1 MCRPR
6 YKGRHFKGKKIVVSF
21 FMQDASS
28 RFSFSLSFTRFN
40 YTCWHRQVKAVQ
52 IKSINI
58 DISCPDMS
66 VVELLQEILKVW
78 RYYMW
83 KCFFADSSSWSNM
96 TIHYPLSTMV
106 STDIRP
112 RHFFEYL
119 KDKHTS
125 VYVQIVYNIP
135 FDERSVILAMYI
147 SESDI
152 FLWV

>member
-1 MCRPR
+1 
-6 YKGRHFKGKKIVVSF
+6 
-21 FMQDASS
+21 
-28 RFSFSLSFTRFN
+28 
-40 YTCWHRQVKAVQ
+40 
-52 IKSINI
+52 
-58 DISCPDMS
+58 
-66 VVELLQEILKVW
+66 
-78 RYYMW
+78 
-83 KCFFADSSSWSNM
+83 
-96 TIHYPLSTMV
+96 MV

-152 FLWV
+152 FL